1 VSLDQFLQTLA
12 NGLLLGCIYAAFA
25 LGLSLVL
32 GILGLVN
39 VAHSAVLVLA
49 ALVYWQLVNGAG
61 VDPLLAIPVVVALF
75 FLAGMGLE
83 TVIARPVAREPNTTA
98 LLVFFG
104 LMVAVES
111 VAVLVWTTDTRT
123 VRPAYLDGVW
133 HLGQVAV
140 PVTRLVAAALTLAL
154 LAGTHLFL
162 TRTLTGAAI
171 RGMSQS
177 RDVAAM
183 VGIRVHRLSVWVF
196 AGGIALAAF
205 GGTVLALV
213 LPFSPQEHVRWLA
226 WSFLL
231 VIVGGLGSM
240 RNALLA
246 GLFIGLVESFVGV
259 LLPFK
264 YVYFVVYTL
273 LVVAL
278 LARQE
283 GLAGVRSRAV

>member
-1 VSLDQFLQTLA
+1 VSLDQFMQTLA
-12 NGLLLGCIYAAFA
+12 SGLLLGCIYAAFA

-39 VAHSAVLVLA
+39 VAHSAVMIMA
-49 ALVYWQLVNGAG
+49 ALVYWQLVNVVGI
-61 VDPLLAIPVVVALF
+61 DPLLAIPLVVIVF
-75 FLAGMGLE
+75 FGFGTVLE
-83 TVIARPVAREPNTTA
+83 TGLARRIAREPDTTA

-104 LMVAVES
+104 LMVAIES
-111 VAVLVWTTDTRT
+111 VAVLIWTTDTRT
-123 VRPAYLDGVW
+123 VAAGYLDTTMRIG
-133 HLGQVAV
+133 GIAV
-140 PVTRLVAAALTLAL
+140 PVTRLVAAVATLAL
-154 LAGTHLFL
+154 LTGIHAFL

-171 RGMSQS
+171 RGMAQN

-196 AGGIALAAF
+196 AAGIALAAF

-213 LPFSPQEHVRWLA
+213 IPFSPQEHVRWLA
-226 WSFLL
+226 WSFLV

-246 GLFIGLVESFVGV
+246 GLLIGLVEAFVGV

-264 YVYFVVYTL
+264 YVYFVVYAL
-273 LVVAL
+273 LIVAL
-278 LARQE
+278 LARRE
-283 GLAGVRSRAV
+283 GLGGARTRTV